1 MDGIAMSQT
10 VTETAGF
17 EAWCDRVRQLLGWS
31 EGVGDEWP
39 ALFAA
44 GSSPRDAARATVYGD
59 SEGD

>member
-1 MDGIAMSQT
+1 MSQT